1 MCESRVTPLANPP
14 CEPNFDH
21 TMKTRTASDKSA
33 QLTTQSGRRWACVVC
48 AEPLPFNAL
57 GPHRGNGDSDYPTC
71 STVACRMVVSRR
83 AGLGEASFKQY
94 LQTQARQTQQRL
106 AQTRALQLRNQA
118 EALENEAGWAALREL
133 NASPAASDPS
143 PALMELELLLPTGP
157 QRRSKLPERR
167 RQHYRAHLARII
179 AEAQALP
186 PLPPLT
192 EPAPAAAP
200 GLQTPA
206 VADSS
211 APPEA
216 STPSNL
222 PGRLCGLC
230 GGGCC
235 TSGGDTAY
243 LSAATLQRVM
253 AQQPD
258 LPADQLLDAYLAYLP
273 GKPQTDSCVNHGAQ
287 GCTLPRALRADICN
301 DYVCQSLARVESA
314 LEAASQVTPA
324 VQIKILVVQR
334 QQDHWHG
341 QQLGLAH
348 VITGLAVMDA
358 AGTDKFPSTGP
369 MEIKP
374 TR

>member
-14 CEPNFDH
+14 YEPNFDH
-21 TMKTRTASDKSA
+21 TMKTRNASDKSA

-71 STVACRMVVSRR
+71 STVACRMVVGRR

-133 NASPAASDPS
+133 NASPAASDRS
-143 PALMELELLLPTGP
+143 PVLTELELLLPTGP

-179 AEAQALP
+179 AVAQALP
-186 PLPPLT
+186 PLPQPSAQ
-192 EPAPAAAP
+192 PAP
-200 GLQTPA
+200 LVSL
-206 VADSS
+206 VADGN
-211 APPEA
+211 ALIDA
-216 STPSNL
+216 AIPSNL

-243 LSAATLQRVM
+243 LSAATIQRVM

-258 LPADQLLDAYLAYLP
+258 LPADQLLEAYLAYLP

-314 LEAASQVTPA
+314 LEAASQATPD

-358 AGTDKFPSTGP
+358 AGTDKFPSTALA
-369 MEIKP
+369 EIKP
-374 TR
+374 IR

>member
-1 MCESRVTPLANPP
+1 MNIHLANI
-14 CEPNFDH
+14 
-21 TMKTRTASDKSA
+21 KSA
-33 QLTTQSGRRWACVVC
+33 RLTMPGTWHLACVVC
-48 AEPLPFNAL
+48 AAPLPLSAH
-57 GPHRGNGDSDYPTC
+57 GPQCGDGDNDYSTC
-71 STVACRMVVSRR
+71 STVACRMVVGRR
-83 AGLGEASFKQY
+83 AAMEEASFKQY
-94 LQTQARQTQQRL
+94 LQIQARQTQQRL
-106 AQTRALQLRNQA
+106 LQTRALQLRNQA
-118 EALENEAGWAALREL
+118 EALENEAGWAALRAL
-133 NASPAASDPS
+133 NAGPAAPDPS

-167 RQHYRAHLARII
+167 RQRYRAHLLRII
-179 AEAQALP
+179 AEAQTLV
-186 PLPPLT
+186 PLT
-192 EPAPAAAP
+192 VPAPAAAP
-200 GLQTPA
+200 ELQTPS

-216 STPSNL
+216 TLSSNL

-243 LSAATLQRVM
+243 LSAATIQRVL

-258 LPADQLLDAYLAYLP
+258 LQADQLLDAYLAYLP

-314 LEAASQVTPA
+314 LEAASQATPA
-324 VQIKILVVQR
+324 VQIKIFVVQR

-341 QQLGLAH
+341 EQLGLAH
-348 VITGLAVMDA
+348 AITGLAVMDA
-358 AGTDKFPSTGP
+358 AGTDKVP
-369 MEIKP
+369 MTAPVEIRP
-374 TR
+374 IR

>member
-1 MCESRVTPLANPP
+1 
-14 CEPNFDH
+14 
-21 TMKTRTASDKSA
+21 
-33 QLTTQSGRRWACVVC
+33 
-48 AEPLPFNAL
+48 
-57 GPHRGNGDSDYPTC
+57 
-71 STVACRMVVSRR
+71 MVVSRR

-106 AQTRALQLRNQA
+106 VQTRALQLRNQA

-133 NASPAASDPS
+133 NASPAS
-143 PALMELELLLPTGP
+143 PDQSPTLLELELLLPTGP
-157 QRRSKLPERR
+157 QRRSKLPEPR
-167 RQHYRAHLARII
+167 RQRYCAHLARII
-179 AEAQALP
+179 AEAQTLA
-186 PLPPLT
+186 PLT
-192 EPAPAAAP
+192 APASAAVSALQTPSVADSNAPPAAA
-200 GLQTPA
+200 
-206 VADSS
+206 S
-211 APPEA
+211 
-216 STPSNL
+216 PSNL

-243 LSAATLQRVM
+243 LSAATIQRVM

-258 LPADQLLDAYLAYLP
+258 LQADQLLEAYLTYLP
-273 GKPQTDSCVNHGAQ
+273 DKPQTDSCVNHGER

-314 LEAASQVTPA
+314 LEAAGKVTPA

-348 VITGLAVMDA
+348 AINGLAVMDA

>member
-1 MCESRVTPLANPP
+1 MTYR
-14 CEPNFDH
+14 
-21 TMKTRTASDKSA
+21 
-33 QLTTQSGRRWACVVC
+33 ACSVC
-48 AEPLPFNAL
+48 AAPLPLSAPSPQCGN
-57 GPHRGNGDSDYPTC
+57 GNGDSDYPTC
-71 STVACRMVVSRR
+71 STVACRMVVGRR
-83 AGLGEASFKQY
+83 AAMGEVSFKQY

-106 AQTRALQLRNQA
+106 VQTRALQLRNQA

-133 NASPAASDPS
+133 NASPAAADRS
-143 PALMELELLLPTGP
+143 PTLMELELLLPTGP
-157 QRRSKLPERR
+157 QRRSKLPEPR
-167 RQHYRAHLARII
+167 RQSYRAHLARII
-179 AEAQALP
+179 AEAQALA
-186 PLPPLT
+186 PLT
-192 EPAPAAAP
+192 APASAAAP
-200 GLQTPA
+200 GLQTLS

-216 STPSNL
+216 TIPSNL

-235 TSGGDTAY
+235 PSGGDTAY
-243 LSAATLQRVM
+243 LHAATIQRVL

-258 LPADQLLDAYLAYLP
+258 LQADQLLDAYLAYLP
-273 GKPQTDSCVNHGAQ
+273 GRPQTDSCVNHGAQ

-314 LEAASQVTPA
+314 LEAGLEAVGQATPA

-348 VITGLAVMDA
+348 AITGLAVMDA
-358 AGTDKFPSTGP
+358 AGTDKFPSTAP
-369 MEIKP
+369 AEIKP
-374 TR
+374 IR